1 MTAGFT
7 VQQIDSGLLDLA
19 FGGRV
24 RAAAE
29 APRDA
34 GSVSLI
40 FLDAAGNELRRQ
52 DVEALNTADRWEL
65 VGARV
70 TAPVGAR
77 FAVLRFAADRNSG
90 SSDDVWFDTGFVYQV
105 ADSYVANLGAYG
117 AGTHEP
123 ATTTAPRIELRFP
136 DMYTDWEKNEPVA
149 IRWETLN
156 NLANSPVRIDL
167 LQDTADGPRLVT
179 NIVAST
185 PDDGNFIWIP
195 ANSGIDFGTKGLRIQ
210 VSLVNAP
217 AVIDRSQETFSVPE
231 DGQNYYVDDQSN
243 VGDAYTP
250 GAVGDNRNTGKTAA
264 TPKPNPVN
272 VFRAYDLKAGDTLYI
287 DTGDYPMIDP
297 IAVSGTVDVSL
308 VAGPGM
314 GRDEGFTITGPA
326 DTSLIAKLFP
336 AIPRPQPGFDRL
348 ERRRL
353 RQRQPFDLAKCP
365 ARPVR
370 SRRLRQFQ
378 RQLPDRQRPRPAGYF
393 YRHRLAVRRSG
404 PSGQLQQ
411 PGRRRR
417 GQRQHPRAD
426 QFRGLCQYRRRFQ
439 RQRRY
444 RNGQRKH
451 RLQQQRLGFEFSQPG
466 AAAIVRNQSYNNRA
480 GIHVSNSSAGIAR
493 IGDDDLAAGNGN
505 LVYNN
510 RDGGIYAYYGALVAG
525 NTVYG
530 HLTSGAWGIYGYSNV
545 TTRSNVV
552 YGNTQGIYAW
562 FGSVETNRVYANSA
576 DGVRTENSDV
586 VGNVIYSNAVGL
598 RVGQNYNTPR
608 TGRNNLI
615 YANSQAGALLSGD
628 RFTFINNTVV
638 QPLGDALRVSDASN
652 TGVFNNIIGADTG
665 YTISVASNSQ
675 VGFQADYNLFLPR
688 SSGVFGQWQGID
700 RANLTS
706 WRSASFT
713 DATVWWPTRISPT
726 PMVPTTN
733 WVMSMSLKTAATT
746 ISTKAALTAA
756 LPAVAVWRRC
766 VARRPICRS

>member
-1 MTAGFT
+1 MARYDLHSIGATVVNPKWAEPRFVDRAADDYRLYDVVAGLRFTSPDLDASNVLLDQAVPPHYLNLINNSGFETGLNGWTVNNGGAIKTGSPSAYEGSQYFNAGNIEQGFAEQSINLLTAGFT

-451 RLQQQRLGFEFSQPG
+451 RLQQQRLG
-466 AAAIVRNQSYNNRA
+466 
-480 GIHVSNSSAGIAR
+480 
-493 IGDDDLAAGNGN
+493 
-505 LVYNN
+505 
-510 RDGGIYAYYGALVAG
+510 
-525 NTVYG
+525 
-530 HLTSGAWGIYGYSNV
+530 
-545 TTRSNVV
+545 
-552 YGNTQGIYAW
+552 
-562 FGSVETNRVYANSA
+562 
-576 DGVRTENSDV
+576 
-586 VGNVIYSNAVGL
+586 L
-598 RVGQNYNTPR
+598 RVQP
-608 TGRNNLI
+608 TGR
-615 YANSQAGALLSGD
+615 GGH
-628 RFTFINNTVV
+628 
-638 QPLGDALRVSDASN
+638 
-652 TGVFNNIIGADTG
+652 
-665 YTISVASNSQ
+665 
-675 VGFQADYNLFLPR
+675 
-688 SSGVFGQWQGID
+688 
-700 RANLTS
+700 
-706 WRSASFT
+706 
-713 DATVWWPTRISPT
+713 
-726 PMVPTTN
+726 
-733 WVMSMSLKTAATT
+733 
-746 ISTKAALTAA
+746 
-756 LPAVAVWRRC
+756 
-766 VARRPICRS
+766 RP